1 MCMCCTC
8 FNVLH
13 MSKMVQIRNMPDEMH
28 RVLKSRAAVRG
39 LSLSDYLLQELR
51 KSAEVP
57 TIEEWLM
64 RVRNRPAVEEF
75 SSEEAVRAER
85 DSR

>member
-1 MCMCCTC
+1 
-8 FNVLH
+8 

-28 RVLKSRAAVRG
+28 RTLKVRAANEG
-39 LSLSDYLLQELR
+39 KSLSDYILGELR

-57 TIEEWLM
+57 TMAEMLERI
-64 RVRNRPAVEEF
+64 RNRAPVQEF

-85 DSR
+85 DAR

>member
-1 MCMCCTC
+1 MWHAC

-13 MSKMVQIRNMPDEMH
+13 MSKMIQIRNMPDEMH
-28 RVLKSRAAVRG
+28 RILKSRAAARG
-39 LSLSDYLLQELR
+39 VSLSDYLIQELR

-57 TIEEWLM
+57 TIQEWLE
-64 RVRNRPAVEEF
+64 RVRSREPVIPF
-75 SSEEAVRAER
+75 STEDAVRAER

>member
-1 MCMCCTC
+1 MCCTC

-13 MSKMVQIRNMPDEMH
+13 MSKMVQIRNMPDDMH
-28 RVLKSRAAVRG
+28 RTLKARAAAQS
-39 LSLSDYLLQELR
+39 LSLSDYMLQELR

-57 TIEEWLM
+57 TMAEMLERI
-64 RVRNRPAVEEF
+64 RNRPPVEPF

-85 DSR
+85 DTR

>member
-1 MCMCCTC
+1 MCRTC

-28 RVLKSRAAVRG
+28 RTLKARASKEG
-39 LSLSDYLLQELR
+39 KSLSDYLLGELR

-57 TIEEWLM
+57 TMTEMLERI
-64 RVRNRPAVEEF
+64 RTRPPVEEF

>member
-1 MCMCCTC
+1 MWSTC
-8 FNVLH
+8 FNALH

-28 RVLKSRAAVRG
+28 RTLKARAAKEG
-39 LSLSDYLLQELR
+39 KSLSDYLLGELR

-57 TIEEWLM
+57 TMAEMLERI
-64 RVRNRPAVEEF
+64 RNRPSVEEC
-75 SSEEAVRAER
+75 SSEEAIRVER

>member
-1 MCMCCTC
+1 MCNTC

-13 MSKMVQIRNMPDEMH
+13 MSVMIQIRNVPDELH
-28 RVLKSRAAVRG
+28 RVLKSRAAKEG
-39 LSLSDYLLQELR
+39 KSLSDYLLGELR

-57 TIEEWLM
+57 TMAEMLERI
-64 RVRNRPAVEEF
+64 RNRPPVEEF

-85 DSR
+85 DAR

>member
-1 MCMCCTC
+1 MWGTC

-28 RVLKSRAAVRG
+28 RTLKARAAKEG
-39 LSLSDYLLQELR
+39 KSLSDYLLGELR

-57 TIEEWLM
+57 TMAEMLERI
-64 RVRNRPAVEEF
+64 RNRPSVEEF
-75 SSEEAVRAER
+75 SPEEAIRVER